1 MIKENNID
9 IFFNIIYGKSR
20 TCRIFRQSL
29 NNLNASYLEPALADQ
44 FEYSSFWILET
55 LKGKE
60 EFLAYFAGKMDLI
73 KAKGGDLKAELIIW
87 NKYDGEQHKSLNPN
101 IFLFQKV
108 VDKPGY
114 KTTMVQLVDADGNI
128 NDYMLVSVLLKYA
141 DGKIISAYIFPVEML
156 GPYQRTGIFPV

>member
-1 MIKENNID
+1 MINHDLAECFAKA
-9 IFFNIIYGKSR
+9 Y
-20 TCRIFRQSL
+20 
-29 NNLNASYLEPALADQ
+29 NNLNASYLESVLADQ

-73 KAKGGDLKAELIIW
+73 KAKGGDLIAELITW
-87 NKYDGEQHKSLNPN
+87 NKYDGEKHKSHNPN

-114 KTTMVQLVDADGNI
+114 KTTMVQLVDVDGTV

-141 DGKIISAYIFPVEML
+141 EGKITSAYIFPVEML
-156 GPYQRTGIFPV
+156 GPYERTGIFPE

>member
-1 MIKENNID
+1 MGNLELAESFAKA
-9 IFFNIIYGKSR
+9 Y
-20 TCRIFRQSL
+20 

-141 DGKIISAYIFPVEML
+141 DGKIISASIFPVEML